1 MSAQQPESDMSKASK
16 LTVNAKW
23 LQDAAHTLEMEAR
36 DSLTAWI
43 VLGQSHRY
51 GENLGKAAVLRRAAE
66 MKNIGERREFLRNN
80 GVQA

>member
-1 MSAQQPESDMSKASK
+1 MGKASK

-23 LQDAAHTLEMEAR
+23 LQDAAHSLETEAR
-36 DSLTAWI
+36 ESLTVWV

-66 MKNIGERREFLRNN
+66 MKSVSERREFLRNN